1 MLRRLALA
9 IAVAASCGIA
19 SGATQGG
26 PIPVPLPLF
35 PQNNWWNTD
44 ISAAPVDL
52 NSGAFID
59 FINQLTIPC
68 CRKLHPDW
76 GGDNGDGTLYGFPF
90 IIVDG
95 SQAKKTVLFP
105 DPDLAS
111 ESDGVGVPFY
121 PIPDEAI
128 SQYGWIEEG
137 YAGNVDR
144 RAESDRHILI
154 VDKTNNHLYE
164 LYSVWYNGTNW
175 EAGSAAFFDMNTN
188 NRRTEGWTSADASG
202 MALLPGLVRYDEVFG
217 PNEITHAIRVTL
229 RASNGHVF
237 PASHDA
243 GSNPSALPM
252 GARLRLNPL
261 KDISTFPA
269 AVQKIYR
276 AFKKYGLIM
285 ADNGSDMYV
294 SGAYDNRWDMDVMN
308 TAFNGLTASDF
319 EVIQLG
325 WQPATSFTLTLPS
338 VMGANNAASATLTAF
353 NSNYTIAT
361 GYTGTVHFTSSD
373 GAATLPADYTFTGG
387 DAGTHTFTN
396 GFTLQTAGGQTV
408 TVKDN
413 ANATITLTRNV
424 IVGPSTP
431 TGVIATATT
440 LSNVNVSWTPV
451 GGLTYEV
458 VRASA
463 GPYATLTTNAAN
475 PYPDGTVTAGTSYVY
490 KVRAID
496 ASLRVSPFSTP
507 DAATTKFF
515 LDDPLVV
522 QGTTMKAQHIIELRQ
537 AVNMLRTAAS
547 LGGGSFTDP
556 APTGL
561 FVQKLHI
568 DQLRTA
574 LDQARSAL
582 GLPAIG
588 YTDPTINAA
597 STLIKAAHIVD
608 LRNGVK

>member
-1 MLRRLALA
+1 
-9 IAVAASCGIA
+9 
-19 SGATQGG
+19 
-26 PIPVPLPLF
+26 
-35 PQNNWWNTD
+35 
-44 ISAAPVDL
+44 
-52 NSGAFID
+52 
-59 FINQLTIPC
+59 
-68 CRKLHPDW
+68 
-76 GGDNGDGTLYGFPF
+76 
-90 IIVDG
+90 
-95 SQAKKTVLFP
+95 VL
-105 DPDLAS
+105 
-111 ESDGVGVPFY
+111 
-121 PIPDEAI
+121 
-128 SQYGWIEEG
+128 
-137 YAGNVDR
+137 
-144 RAESDRHILI
+144 
-154 VDKTNNHLYE
+154 
-164 LYSVWYNGTNW
+164 
-175 EAGSAAFFDMNTN
+175 
-188 NRRTEGWTSADASG
+188 
-202 MALLPGLVRYDEVFG
+202 
-217 PNEITHAIRVTL
+217 
-229 RASNGHVF
+229 
-237 PASHDA
+237 
-243 GSNPSALPM
+243 
-252 GARLRLNPL
+252 
-261 KDISTFPA
+261 
-269 AVQKIYR
+269 
-276 AFKKYGLIM
+276 
-285 ADNGSDMYV
+285 
-294 SGAYDNRWDMDVMN
+294 
-308 TAFNGLTASDF
+308 
-319 EVIQLG
+319 
-325 WQPATSFTLTLPS
+325 
-338 VMGANNAASATLTAF
+338 
-353 NSNYTIAT
+353 
-361 GYTGTVHFTSSD
+361 
-373 GAATLPADYTFTGG
+373 LPADYTFTGG

-522 QGTTMKAQHIIELRQ
+522 QGTTVKAQHIIELRQ
-537 AVNMLRTAAS
+537 AVNMLRAAAS
-547 LGGGSFTDP
+547 LGAGSFADP
-556 APTGL
+556 APTSL